1 MMSAVIKLE
10 NIIKRYYIGEPNEL
24 EILHGISLEINEG
37 EFVSIV
43 GQSGAGKSTLMNII
57 GILDRPTSGTYIL
70 DGIDVSQ
77 AKDSELSMIRNE
89 KIGFIFQTYN
99 LIPRMNAQKNI
110 EVPMMY
116 AGYSRRER
124 AEKSKELLKLVEM
137 EERAKHLPEELS
149 GGQKQ
154 RIAIARSMANNP
166 AILLADEPTGALDS
180 NTGRLVMDLFHKLHK
195 EQNKTIVLITHSP
208 ELALETER
216 IITIKDGRVLSDEKK
231 V

>member
-1 MMSAVIKLE
+1 MSKPVIKLD

-24 EILHGISLEINEG
+24 EILHGISLEIHEG

-57 GILDRPTSGTYIL
+57 GILDRPTNGSYIL
-70 DGIDVSQ
+70 DGIDVSK

-99 LIPRMNAQKNI
+99 LISRMNAQKNI

-116 AGYSRRER
+116 AGYSRKER
-124 AEKSKELLKLVEM
+124 SEKSKQLLELVEM
-137 EERAKHLPEELS
+137 LDRAKHLPEELS

-180 NTGRLVMDLFHKLHK
+180 NTGRLVMNLFHKLHK
-195 EQNKTIVLITHSP
+195 EQHKTIILITHSP
-208 ELALETER
+208 ELAAETER
-216 IITIKDGRVLSDEKK
+216 IITIKDGIVISDKK
-231 V
+231 VV